1 MPAPAKASSLIQLLP
16 QDREVL
22 RPLAEQV
29 AAIAAL
35 PVHREKARL
44 WGRMNDLRSV
54 RPMVWITEAP
64 WHEFSD
70 DTDELRLRCRVPWA
84 RNVELEMRRQLY
96 QWRHLPVDMI
106 FNDYV
111 PCPIA
116 YRSTSFGILR
126 QGELL
131 AVTGGAGISSQHY
144 EPQISS
150 LADLHKIKDPVVT
163 VDRADTA
170 ARLAVMTDAFGDII
184 PAREQGCN
192 NLWFT
197 PWDNLVMWYGVQ
209 EALMDLIEQPEVIN
223 AAIARIVECCLKELD
238 QMVALNLLALNN
250 NNCRIG
256 SGAYGYTDEL
266 PRAGFNPAHPTP
278 EHLWGCSNAQIFT
291 EVSPEMHWE
300 FALRHDLPWLARWG
314 LVYYG
319 CCEALDTKLEIL
331 RRIPNLRKV
340 SMNYRIHVD
349 RAAAA
354 VGADYVF
361 SYKPNPACFA
371 TDKFDLGQARNE
383 LRHMLDCTR
392 GGHVEIVMKDIST
405 VARQPQRLWEW
416 AAMAMELVEGRA

>member
-1 MPAPAKASSLIQLLP
+1 MPAAPAPSAPVALLAH
-16 QDREVL
+16 DREIL

-35 PVHREKARL
+35 PVQREKAGLWARL
-44 WGRMNDLRSV
+44 NELRSA
-54 RPMVWITEAP
+54 RPMVWITEVP
-64 WHEFSD
+64 WHEFSAD
-70 DTDELRLRCRVPWA
+70 VDELVVRCRAPWA
-84 RNVELEMRRQLY
+84 RSVEVELRRQLY
-96 QWRHLPVDMI
+96 QWKHLPVDMI
-106 FNDYV
+106 VSDYV

-116 YRSTSFGILR
+116 YRSTGFGIVR
-126 QGELL
+126 QGDLL
-131 AVTGGAGISSQHY
+131 PITDGGITSQHY

-150 LADLHKIKDPVVT
+150 MADLPKIKDPVVT
-163 VDRADTA
+163 VDRADTS
-170 ARLAVMTDAFGDII
+170 ARLAAMRAAFGDII
-184 PAREQGCN
+184 PVRELGCN

-223 AAIARIVECCLKELD
+223 AAVARIVECCLKELD

-256 SGAYGYTDEL
+256 SGAYGYTSEL

-291 EVSPEMHWE
+291 EVSAEMHWE

-314 LVYYG
+314 QVYYG
-319 CCEALDTKLEIL
+319 CCEALDTKMEIL

-340 SMNYRIHVD
+340 SMNYRIHLD

-371 TDKFDLGQARNE
+371 TDRWDLGKARDE
-383 LRHMLDCTR
+383 LRRLLDCTR
-392 GGHVEIVMKDIST
+392 GGHVEIVLKDIST
-405 VARQPQRLWEW
+405 VAGKPERLWEW

>member
-1 MPAPAKASSLIQLLP
+1 MSTAAATSPIQLLP

-22 RPLAEQV
+22 RPLAEQF

-44 WGRMNDLRSV
+44 WGKMNELRTE
-54 RPMVWITEAP
+54 RPMVWITELP
-64 WHEFSD
+64 WHEFSET
-70 DTDELRLRCRVPWA
+70 TDELKLRCRAPWA
-84 RNVELEMRRQLY
+84 RAVELDLRRQLY
-96 QWRHLPVDMI
+96 QWRHMPVDMI
-106 FNDYV
+106 FNDYI

-116 YRSTSFGILR
+116 WQSTGFGLLR
-126 QGELL
+126 QGDRLEI
-131 AVTGGAGISSQHY
+131 TGGAGISSQHY

-150 LADLHKIKDPVVT
+150 MADLHKIKDPIVT

-170 ARLAVMTDAFGDII
+170 ARRAAMTAAFGDII
-184 PAREQGCN
+184 PVRELGRDN
-192 NLWFT
+192 FWFT

-209 EALMDLIEQPEVIN
+209 EALTDLIEQPDVIN
-223 AAIARIVECCLKELD
+223 ACVARLVECYLKELD
-238 QMVALNLLALNN
+238 QMVALNLLAQNSL
-250 NNCRIG
+250 NCRVG
-256 SGAYGYTDEL
+256 SGAYCYTSEL

-319 CCEALDTKLEIL
+319 CCEVLDTKMEIL

-349 RAAAA
+349 RAAAS
-354 VGADYVF
+354 VGSDYVF

-371 TDKFDLGQARNE
+371 TDAWNLGKARDE
-383 LRHMLDCTR
+383 LRHMLDCTK

-405 VARQPQRLWEW
+405 IAGQPQRVWEW

>member
-1 MPAPAKASSLIQLLP
+1 MPAASASSAPVSLLP
-16 QDREVL
+16 HDREIL
-22 RPLAEQV
+22 RPLAAQF
-29 AAIAAL
+29 AAIAAV
-35 PVHREKARL
+35 PVHREKAGL
-44 WGRMNDLRSV
+44 WARMNELRSA
-54 RPMVWITEAP
+54 RPMVWITEVP
-64 WHEFSD
+64 WHEFSAD
-70 DTDELRLRCRVPWA
+70 VDELVVRCRAPWA
-84 RNVELEMRRQLY
+84 RAVEVELRRQLY
-96 QWRHLPVDMI
+96 QWQHLPGDMI
-106 FNDYV
+106 FSDYI

-116 YRSTSFGILR
+116 YRSTGFGIVR
-126 QGELL
+126 QGDLL
-131 AVTGGAGISSQHY
+131 PITDGGITSQHY
-144 EPQISS
+144 EPQISC
-150 LADLHKIKDPVVT
+150 LADLPKIKDPVVT

-170 ARLAVMTDAFGDII
+170 ARLAAMTAAFGDLI
-184 PAREQGCN
+184 PVREQGCN

-223 AAIARIVECCLKELD
+223 AAVARIVECCLKELD

-256 SGAYGYTDEL
+256 SGAYGYTNEL

-291 EVSPEMHWE
+291 EVSAEMHWE

-314 LVYYG
+314 QVYYG
-319 CCEALDTKLEIL
+319 CCEALDTKMEIL

-340 SMNYRIHVD
+340 SMNYRIHLD

-371 TDKFDLGQARNE
+371 TDRWDLGKARDE
-383 LRHMLDCTR
+383 LRHLLDCTR
-392 GGHVEIVMKDIST
+392 GGHVEIVLKDIST
-405 VARQPQRLWEW
+405 VAGKPERLWEW
-416 AAMAMELVEGRA
+416 AAMAKELVEGRV

>member
-1 MPAPAKASSLIQLLP
+1 M
-16 QDREVL
+16 
-22 RPLAEQV
+22 

-44 WGRMNDLRSV
+44 WGRMNDRRSV
-54 RPMVWITEAP
+54 RPMVWITEVP

-70 DTDELRLRCRVPWA
+70 DTPELILRCRAPWA

-106 FNDYV
+106 FSDYV

-116 YRSTSFGILR
+116 YRSTGFGILR

-131 AVTGGAGISSQHY
+131 AITGGAGISSQHF

-170 ARLAVMTDAFGDII
+170 ARLAAMTGAFGDIL
-184 PAREQGCN
+184 PARELGCN

-223 AAIARIVECCLKELD
+223 AAIARIVECCLEELD
-238 QMVALNLLALNN
+238 QMVALNLLAVNN

-256 SGAYGYTDEL
+256 SGAYGYTDEH
-266 PRAGFNPAHPTP
+266 R
-278 EHLWGCSNAQIFT
+278 WGCSNAQIFT

-319 CCEALDTKLEIL
+319 CCEVLDTKMEIL

-354 VGADYVF
+354 LGQDYVF
-361 SYKPNPACFA
+361 SYKANPACFA
-371 TDKFDLGQARNE
+371 TDRFDLGRARDE

>member
-1 MPAPAKASSLIQLLP
+1 MSTAAATSPIQLLP

-22 RPLAEQV
+22 RPLAEQF

-44 WGRMNDLRSV
+44 WGKMNELRTE
-54 RPMVWITEAP
+54 RPMVWITELP
-64 WHEFSD
+64 WHEFSET
-70 DTDELRLRCRVPWA
+70 TDELKLRCRAPWA
-84 RNVELEMRRQLY
+84 RGVELEIRRQLY
-96 QWRHLPVDMI
+96 QWRHMPVDMI
-106 FNDYV
+106 FNDYI

-116 YRSTSFGILR
+116 WQSTGFGLLR
-126 QGELL
+126 QGDRLEI
-131 AVTGGAGISSQHY
+131 TGGAGISSQHY

-150 LADLHKIKDPVVT
+150 MTDLHKIKDPVVT
-163 VDRADTA
+163 VDREDTA
-170 ARLAVMTDAFGDII
+170 ARFAAMTAAFGDII
-184 PAREQGCN
+184 PVRELGRDN
-192 NLWFT
+192 FWFT

-209 EALMDLIEQPEVIN
+209 EALTDLIEQPDVIN
-223 AAIARIVECCLKELD
+223 ACVARLVECYLKELD
-238 QMVALNLLALNN
+238 QMVALNLLAQNSL
-250 NNCRIG
+250 NCRVG
-256 SGAYGYTDEL
+256 SGAYCYTSEL

-319 CCEALDTKLEIL
+319 CCEVLDTKMEIL

-354 VGADYVF
+354 VGSDYVF

-371 TDKFDLGQARNE
+371 TDAWNLGKARDE
-383 LRHMLDCTR
+383 LRHMLDCTK

-405 VARQPQRLWEW
+405 IAGQPQRVWEW

>member
-1 MPAPAKASSLIQLLP
+1 MSAPLQPSPPIQLLP
-16 QDREVL
+16 HDREVL

-44 WGRMNDLRSV
+44 WGRMNDRRSV
-54 RPMVWITEAP
+54 RPMVWITEVP

-70 DTDELRLRCRVPWA
+70 DTPELILRCRAPWA

-106 FNDYV
+106 FSDYV

-116 YRSTSFGILR
+116 YRSTGFGILR

-131 AVTGGAGISSQHY
+131 AITGGAGISSQHF

-170 ARLAVMTDAFGDII
+170 ARLAAMTGAFGDIL
-184 PAREQGCN
+184 PARELGCN

-223 AAIARIVECCLKELD
+223 AAIARIVECCLEELD
-238 QMVALNLLALNN
+238 QMVALNLLAVNN

-256 SGAYGYTDEL
+256 SAPTATRTSCRAPASIPPIRRRNTSGVARTRRSSPRSRRRCTGSL
-266 PRAGFNPAHPTP
+266 PCGTTCPGSRAG
-278 EHLWGCSNAQIFT
+278 
-291 EVSPEMHWE
+291 
-300 FALRHDLPWLARWG
+300 ALS
-314 LVYYG
+314 
-319 CCEALDTKLEIL
+319 TT
-331 RRIPNLRKV
+331 
-340 SMNYRIHVD
+340 
-349 RAAAA
+349 AAARCSTPRWRSC
-354 VGADYVF
+354 GA
-361 SYKPNPACFA
+361 SRTCAKSP
-371 TDKFDLGQARNE
+371 
-383 LRHMLDCTR
+383 
-392 GGHVEIVMKDIST
+392 
-405 VARQPQRLWEW
+405 
-416 AAMAMELVEGRA
+416 

>member
-1 MPAPAKASSLIQLLP
+1 MPAAPVPSSTQLLP

-22 RPLAEQV
+22 RPLAEQF

-44 WGRMNDLRSV
+44 WGRMNDLRSE
-54 RPMVWITEAP
+54 RPMVWITELP
-64 WHEFSD
+64 WHEFSET
-70 DTDELRLRCRVPWA
+70 TDELKLRCRAPWA
-84 RNVELEMRRQLY
+84 RGVELDLRRQLY

-106 FNDYV
+106 FNDYI

-116 YRSTSFGILR
+116 WQSTGFGLLR
-126 QGELL
+126 QGDRLEI
-131 AVTGGAGISSQHY
+131 TGGAGISSQHY

-150 LADLHKIKDPVVT
+150 MADLHKIKDPIVT

-170 ARLAVMTDAFGDII
+170 ERFAAMTEAFGDII
-184 PAREQGCN
+184 PVREQGRDN
-192 NLWFT
+192 FWFT

-209 EALMDLIEQPEVIN
+209 EALTDLIEQPEVIN
-223 AAIARIVECCLKELD
+223 ACVARLVECYLKELG
-238 QMVALNLLALNN
+238 QMVALNLLAQNSL
-250 NNCRIG
+250 NCRVG
-256 SGAYGYTDEL
+256 SGAYCYTSEL
-266 PRAGFNPAHPTP
+266 PRPGFNPAHPTP

-319 CCEALDTKLEIL
+319 CCEVLDTKMDIL

-349 RAAAA
+349 RGAAA
-354 VGADYVF
+354 VGSDYVF

-371 TDKFDLGQARNE
+371 TDAWNLGKARDE
-383 LRHMLDCTR
+383 LRHMLDCTK

-405 VARQPQRLWEW
+405 IAGQPQRVWEW
-416 AAMAMELVEGRA
+416 AKMAMELVEGRA